1 MKIQTDIT
9 KSTVDT
15 APPQRPNNL
24 IGKVID
30 YIELTKPG
38 VVWLILMSTGASF
51 YLASHG
57 TINFPLFFHAVMGTA
72 LVAGGTG
79 SLNQYIE
86 RDLDFRMRRT
96 ANRPL
101 PSGRL
106 KPRNA
111 LLYGISLSALGI
123 FELAFFVNFLSSFLA
138 LITLFS
144 YLLFYTPLKKKTT
157 YCTLVGAFP
166 GAMPPAI
173 GWTAARGQIELEAI
187 TLYAILFLWQFPH
200 FLAIALMYK
209 NDYARAGIVMLPV
222 VDKDGKSTQRQIK
235 YYTCLL
241 LAVSLVPAFIG
252 LAGNI
257 YLVGSLL
264 LGLSFAYYAFSS
276 NISQSIAEAR
286 QLLLASVFYLPL
298 LYALLVAE
306 RFI

>member
-1 MKIQTDIT
+1 MAGA
-9 KSTVDT
+9 
-15 APPQRPNNL
+15 APPQGPNL
-24 IGKVID
+24 ITTLFD
-30 YIELTKPG
+30 YFELTKPG

-57 TINFPLFFHAVMGTA
+57 TIDLLLFFHAVMGTA

-86 RDLDFRMRRT
+86 RNLDSKMRRT

-101 PSGRL
+101 PSARL

-111 LLYGISLSALGI
+111 LLYGISLSVLGI
-123 FELAFFVNFLSSFLA
+123 FELAFAVNLLSSFLA
-138 LITLFS
+138 LITLSS
-144 YLLFYTPLKKKTT
+144 YLLLYTPLKKRTT
-157 YCTLVGAFP
+157 YCTMVGAFP
-166 GAMPPAI
+166 GAMPPVI

-209 NDYARAGIVMLPV
+209 DDYARAGIAMLPV

-241 LAVSLVPAFIG
+241 LPVSLVPAFIG

-257 YLVGSLL
+257 YFFGSLCT
-264 LGLSFAYYAFSS
+264 
-276 NISQSIAEAR
+276 
-286 QLLLASVFYLPL
+286 
-298 LYALLVAE
+298 
-306 RFI
+306 RFIIYLLRFCIKHISIYY